1 MEARVL
7 KCPNCG
13 ALMST
18 HTTRCEYCGAYIYF
32 QNDTFALHNLIKCHT
47 CGASVGEGSL
57 LCVGCG
63 TILATSPT
71 DIESL
76 KEIQKRITF
85 IQKNLK
91 EKLPS
96 LMREKLNEDEYIYF
110 IELAKYVDTIVTDR
124 RIMRFTRESKGN
136 PVDKLEDIPYSE
148 VVSVGNVETV
158 PLPPFSEMGW
168 KFVDLVTF
176 SGSLKFVIVSN
187 GAEFQRAVQ
196 VALDNHVHKRKD
208 INAIIHSVRFPA

>member
-13 ALMST
+13 APTSPY
-18 HTTRCEYCGAYIYF
+18 TTRCEYCGAYIYF
-32 QNDTFALHNLIKCHT
+32 KNDTFTLRNLVKCHT

-57 LCVGCG
+57 ICVGCG

-76 KEIQKRITF
+76 KEIQKRIAF

-91 EKLPS
+91 EKLPGP
-96 LMREKLNEDEYIYF
+96 LRQRLNEDEYIYF
-110 IELAKYVDTIVTDR
+110 IELTKYVDTIVTDR
-124 RIMRFTRESKGN
+124 RVLRLKRESKGN

-148 VVSVGNVETV
+148 IVSVGNVEPV
-158 PLPPFSEMGW
+158 PLPPFLEMGW

-176 SGSLKFVIVSN
+176 GGPLKFVIVRN
-187 GAEFQRAVQ
+187 GEEFQRAVQ

-208 INAIIHSVRFPA
+208 INAIIYSTRFPA